1 MHAAH
6 SQPLPEYDAWRVD
19 LGHPVMR
26 GARSRA
32 EVMVQAAAL
41 ICATGVGYQ
50 HMGRGP
56 DLFDEIGLVRACVQA
71 AVDWAAAAAGAHEGI
86 LAQPQ
91 PISDLAGYGAEQA
104 RYDPTPFEGLVLAWG
119 LRLVATAADTN
130 LQKAAQPG
138 DVFLCTGRGPA
149 LGVVVSPWRETAA
162 YPHYEAPAVA
172 AVHTPNPPRIVRR
185 SVMNHMP
192 VALYRFADEAVAL
205 VPTPAK
211 AAGLRALM
219 EA

>member
-6 SQPLPEYDAWRVD
+6 SQPLPDYDAWRVD

-71 AVDWAAAAAGAHEGI
+71 AVDWAAAADAAAEGAW
-86 LAQPQ
+86 AQPQ
-91 PISDLAGYGAEQA
+91 AVCDVAGYGAEQA
-104 RYDPTPFEGLVLAWG
+104 RYDPTPFEGLVKAWG
-119 LRLVATAADTN
+119 LSLVATATDTN

-149 LGVVVSPWRETAA
+149 LGVVVSPWRAAAA

-192 VALYRFADEAVAL
+192 VALYRFAEPVRA
-205 VPTPAK
+205 PAPPPAQ
-211 AAGLRALM
+211 AAGALM